1 MGLREIAIGGVF
13 ISPLL
18 VYVLIGFSITVC
30 LRLLLHHLTGYGAL
44 WQEAW
49 FDTALF
55 VIATAGTA
63 YLGAPAPGG
72 G

>member
-1 MGLREIAIGGVF
+1 MGLREIAIGGLF

-18 VYVLIGFSITVC
+18 VYVLIGFIATVC
-30 LRLLLHHLTGYGAL
+30 LRLLVHHLTGYGAL

-55 VIATAGTA
+55 VMATAGTV
-63 YLGAPAPGG
+63 YLGASASGG
-72 G
+72 A